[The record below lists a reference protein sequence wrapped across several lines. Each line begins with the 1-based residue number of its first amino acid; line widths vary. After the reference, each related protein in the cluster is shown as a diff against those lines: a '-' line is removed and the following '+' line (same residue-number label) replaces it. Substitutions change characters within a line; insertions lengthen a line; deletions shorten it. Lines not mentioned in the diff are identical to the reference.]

1 MSQLEKVYQKFLEEN
16 PDFKLT
22 FEDWKKDVLSQ
33 SDLIKEHRDV
43 IIEIQKM
50 AQKLLDDETLRRNK

>member
-1 MSQLEKVYQKFLEEN
+1 MSQLEKAYQGFLEEN
-16 PDFKLT
+16 PTSELT

-43 IIEIQKM
+43 IVEIQKM
-50 AQKLLDDETLRRNK
+50 AQKLLDDEKLRQNK